1 METATTTMTMTF
13 TYNDYTDEDYDNG
26 ILDYMNIPL
35 DYYDEV
41 EDPCSWYVAS
51 LFDLAD
57 EF

>member
-1 METATTTMTMTF
+1 METATTIME
-13 TYNDYTDEDYDNG
+13 TYTYDDYTDEDYDND
-26 ILDYMNIPL
+26 ILSYMNIPL

>member
-1 METATTTMTMTF
+1 METATATMETF
-13 TYNDYTDEDYDNG
+13 TYDDFTQEDYDNG

-57 EF
+57 EI